1 MNTRAVFLHN
11 DRAIIGRGSKSDKER
26 AVHSGNLLFCD
37 RTISREHALLQVI
50 DGDIVVIKDCG
61 SRHGVVV
68 NGVLLDRDEP
78 WELALDDWIG
88 LVTVNKCGHVEQRHC
103 KLVLGY
109 RGFDKGLLFF
119 DVVKPVDDE
128 NEHKHEPEH
137 QREGEEEEEEEETT
151 LHLVPYK
158 KRPREDDDVD
168 DNNENSQKR
177 VQLKRIHGHLVSGLI
192 GIAVG
197 ATLGAGITF
206 STLLSVGRSLG

>member
-1 MNTRAVFLHN
+1 MNTRAVFPHN
-11 DRAIIGRGSKSDKER
+11 DRVIIGRGSKSDKER

-37 RTISREHALLQVI
+37 RTISREHAILQVI
-50 DGDIVVIKDCG
+50 NGDSVVIKDCG

-68 NGVLLDRDEP
+68 NGVLLDRDEE

-88 LVTVNKCGHVEQRHC
+88 LVTVSKCGHVDQRHC

-128 NEHKHEPEH
+128 HEHEPAH
-137 QREGEEEEEEEETT
+137 QHEGEEEEEEEETT

-158 KRPREDDDVD
+158 KRPREDDDD
-168 DNNENSQKR
+168 NENSQKR
-177 VQLKRIHGHLVSGLI
+177 VQLKKIHGHLVSGLI
-192 GIAVG
+192 GVAVG
-197 ATLGAGITF
+197 ATLGAGVTF